1 MKKTLLSAASS
12 IGIVTAALLFTGC
25 GDSDSS
31 SAASSSTAG
40 TQTGQFVKGPWKG
53 IGYTRSNGVSGTTG
67 VNGTFTYNPGENVTF
82 NFGLGTAT
90 WVSGSTTGNSTNPA
104 AATITSCVNPQTS
117 TAWTI
122 ADAAKVSAIFS
133 AYNISENSTADL
145 STFVSSIKTK
155 VASVYGTSFNISG
168 NTSSLDSIVANIGN
182 ITGGTITNPTAATA
196 GYSTAVTNLV
206 STLASVTAAS
216 LPAGYSLNMTNK
228 VVVLTDGVNSGSY
241 HTAASNTNTSFVDQY
256 GNNWTILGKLTGGVS
271 LVSGNN
277 SYNAKVVA
285 YNISSIGS
293 LSGQNISV
301 SVDGKNRT
309 YSFGTGTYTLKVD
322 GTSSVNGTYNITSDG
337 LGLNLY
343 PSNTTTGGA
352 NATVTFEDAP
362 TTGAIAKIWNTV
374 STTFSAMINSL
385 TEVVYSTVSK
395 VL

>member
-31 SAASSSTAG
+31 SSPSSTAG
-40 TQTGQFVKGPWKG
+40 TQTGQFVKGAWKG
-53 IGYTRSNGVSGTTG
+53 ISYTRSNGVSGTTG

-82 NFGLGTAT
+82 NFGLGTAR
-90 WVSGSTTGNSTNPA
+90 WVSGFATGNSTDPA
-104 AATITSCVNPQTS
+104 TVAITSCVNPQSTGGTS
-117 TAWTI
+117 PWGI
-122 ADAAKVSAIFS
+122 VDAGKVATVF
-133 AYNISENSTADL
+133 AAFGVNETGMGSTDL
-145 STFVSSIKTK
+145 STLISSMNSKLPTVNISNLADANDLLRT
-155 VASVYGTSFNISG
+155 VQSVGISGGPSSFNASVVNQT
-168 NTSSLDSIVANIGN
+168 TLDNKIIE
-182 ITGGTITNPTAATA
+182 
-196 GYSTAVTNLV
+196 VTNV
-206 STLASVTAAS
+206 AADVAAAN
-216 LPAGYSLNMTNK
+216 LPAGYSLNVSNK
-228 VVVLTDGVNSGSY
+228 AIVLSNGTIVSNA
-241 HTAASNTNTSFVDQY
+241 TAINKTAINAGGTVYNV
-256 GNNWTILGKLTGGVS
+256 LGALTGGVS
-271 LVSGNN
+271 LVSGNA
-277 SYNAKVVA
+277 SAVAKVVA
-285 YNISSIGS
+285 YNISSLGN

-309 YSFGTGTYTLKVD
+309 YSFGASTYTLKVD

-352 NATVTFEDAP
+352 NSTVTFEDMPA
-362 TTGAIAKIWNTV
+362 TGTIAKIWNTV